1 MQNNF
6 SYVSSLFRQ
15 IVNTDGS
22 GRFINE
28 DQYFELKTSALNKH
42 MRYEMLKSITAFL
55 NSHEVGVLF
64 IGISDDKKVV
74 GLEVTDNFR
83 DADNYE
89 QALLGIIKANL
100 HDAANRVSQNLRF
113 HFLRDG
119 KTQKTVCAVEVRPF
133 FPKQNEMIAWCEYL
147 DTQKKQTQT
156 ERTFFK
162 RTGTSTTKLKPYD
175 VAMDMLNRRVG
186 ELSDPDAPNKDADG
200 KPYKLFDAAFTL
212 LKVNPHLPASK
223 GVTKTELVLEGKSG
237 IVRKYRNEDWHH
249 TNEFISKAQ
258 SLIGKTVKLT
268 SWKHVSKGDDYWWD
282 NDYIANV
289 YGVNAPKRYED

>member
-6 SYVSSLFRQ
+6 NYVSSLFRQ
-15 IVNTDGS
+15 VVNTDGDE
-22 GRFINE
+22 RVINE
-28 DQYFELKTSALNKH
+28 DQYFELKTSALNKP

-74 GLEVTDNFR
+74 GLEVTDNFK

-100 HDAANRVSQNLRF
+100 HDAANRISQNLRF
-113 HFLRDG
+113 HFLRDDR
-119 KTQKTVCAVEVRPF
+119 TQKTVCAIEVRPF
-133 FPKQNEMIAWCEYL
+133 FPNQNEMIAWCEYL

-175 VAMDMLNRRVG
+175 VAMDMLNRRIG
-186 ELSDPDAPNKDADG
+186 ELSEPSAPDKDADG
-200 KPYKLFDAAFTL
+200 KPYKLFDELFTL
-212 LKVNPHLPASK
+212 LEVNPNLAASN
-223 GVTKTELVLEGKSG
+223 GNTKTELVLDGNSG
-237 IVRKYRNEDWHH
+237 IVKKYRNEDWHH
-249 TNEFISKAQ
+249 TDEFIKKAR

-268 SWKHVSKGDDYWWD
+268 SWKNPTKGDDYWWERH
-282 NDYIANV
+282 YVGNV
-289 YGVNAPKRYED
+289 YGVNSPNNFND